1 MKKVVARV
9 LTILGAMVL
18 AGAAALA
25 LSCRNC
31 PVALPRVP
39 EQVEAAA
46 QAFGDGLAQG
56 DLTALSGLI
65 EGTPE
70 LDPAPEDPVLALA
83 WEHYARSL
91 SLEFSG
97 DWYATDSGICRD
109 ATVTALD
116 IPAALAL
123 AGERYPELLT
133 TRVNESVLED
143 IRGGDG
149 SYDPDF
155 VFGVLAEAMEQV
167 LEETP
172 CTLQRELTLTFVFR
186 EGRWLVRPDGDLQ
199 DIFSGCMAGKEG

>member
-1 MKKVVARV
+1 MKKVVARA
-9 LTILGAMVL
+9 LTILGAGVL

-25 LSCRNC
+25 LTCRNC

-46 QAFGDGLAQG
+46 QAFGEGLAQG
-56 DLTALSGLI
+56 DLAAVSSLI
-65 EGTPE
+65 EGNPE

-91 SLEFSG
+91 SLEFFG
-97 DWYATDSGICRD
+97 NWYATNSGICRD
-109 ATVTALD
+109 AIVTALD

-123 AGERYPELLT
+123 AGERYLELLT

-143 IRGGDG
+143 IRGEDG

-155 VFGVLAEAMEQV
+155 VFGVLAEALGQV
-167 LEETP
+167 LEESP
-172 CTLQRELTLTFVFR
+172 CTLQRQLSLTFVFR
-186 EGRWLVRPDGDLQ
+186 EGRWLVRPDAGLQ
-199 DIFSGCMAGKEG
+199 NVFSGCMAGEGG